1 MIRITYDP
9 SVNAAYTSTSRA
21 SQLEPGR
28 DTIVVETP
36 TADGELNMDWKDGKL
51 VGIEDSPT
59 RPGSCIGTFSMRPSG
74 PRAR

>member
-9 SVNAAYTSTSRA
+9 SVNAAYIYLTGVA
-21 SQLEPGR
+21 LEPGR

-51 VGIEDSPT
+51 VGIEILNASRLVHRDLLDEAEW
-59 RPGSCIGTFSMRPSG
+59 